1 MNEKNIQKLEFP
13 KIREKVAAYAVSSPG
28 KEEILKLMPFTSK
41 TEILRALQETNEA
54 KSLLDE
60 KGGAP
65 FEGVYDV
72 LGTLN
77 YIGKGGTASID
88 GLIKTANILKSAR
101 LLKDYVGKDEKTG
114 ALQELTAGV
123 TSLKNLENAIY
134 QAITDENEIAD
145 HASDALLR
153 IRRAL
158 REKTASVKDKIQGMV
173 RENEKYLQ
181 DAIYTVRGDR
191 YVIPVKAEHKS
202 QVKGLVH
209 DQSASG
215 ATLFIEPMGLVNL
228 NNEIKELMLKEKAE
242 VERILMELSQKVDKD
257 LPFVKTNADIVYAL
271 DVIFAKAK
279 YSIRTD
285 GTIPALMDN
294 LTFNL
299 RDARHPLIPDKV
311 VVPST
316 IYMEEGITAIIITG
330 PNTGGKTVTLKTV
343 GLLHIMAMSGI
354 LIPVTDGSSIGHYSS
369 IYADIGDEQS
379 IEQSLSTFSSH
390 MVNIVHIIEEADER
404 ALVLFDELGAGTDP
418 TEGAALAMAI
428 LETLKERG
436 LHIMATTHYSELK
449 AYALKSDKTTNASVE
464 FNVET
469 LRPTYRLLIGVP
481 GKSNAFLISK
491 RLGLPQEFIERSRA
505 YIDKE
510 ALRFEEL
517 IESLEK
523 SRRDASKDARFAEN
537 IKNELKRKEEELEKK
552 LQRIEEIREKAL
564 GEARQEGKKY
574 LQEAKEKADVLLKQ
588 LREIEQNVDLK
599 DSRRS
604 LQSLRDTL
612 KKDLEKGEQKELFER
627 VEGEKVTEFKEGQE
641 VLLSTLNQKVSI
653 LSLPDAKGDLMV
665 QAGIMKLSVNKKDLV
680 VLKEDK
686 KQRKF
691 EKREARLNLRSVST
705 SCDVRGSD
713 ALEAE
718 RAVDYYLDE
727 ASMTGLLEVTIIH
740 GMGTGILKEHLWDM
754 FRHHPHVKKYRLG
767 EYGEGGKGV
776 TIVTLK

>member
-1 MNEKNIQKLEFP
+1 VNEKNIQKLEFP

-88 GLIKTANILKSAR
+88 GLVKTANILKSAR

-153 IRRAL
+153 IRRTL

-202 QVKGLVH
+202 QVKGLIH

-257 LPFVKTNADIVYAL
+257 LPLVQANADIVYAL

-285 GTIPALMDN
+285 GTMPTLMEN

-491 RLGLPQEFIERSRA
+491 RLGLPDEFIERSRA

-564 GEARQEGKKY
+564 RDARQEGKKY
-574 LQEAKEKADVLLKQ
+574 LEEAKEKADVLLKQ

-604 LQSLRDTL
+604 LQSLRDAL

-665 QAGIMKLSVNKKDLV
+665 QAGIMKLSVNKRDLV
-680 VLKEDK
+680 MLKEDK

-727 ASMTGLLEVTIIH
+727 ASMGGLLEVTIIH

>member
-1 MNEKNIQKLEFP
+1 MKEKNLNKLEFH
-13 KIREKVAAYAVSSPG
+13 KIKEKVKSYTVSSPG
-28 KEEILKLMPFTSK
+28 KEGIDALSPLSAAAEI
-41 TEILRALQETNEA
+41 ERALEETKEA
-54 KSLLDE
+54 LGLLEE
-60 KGGAP
+60 KGSAP

-72 LGTLN
+72 RSAIA
-77 YIGKGGTASID
+77 YIGKGGTASAESLLKI
-88 GLIKTANILKSAR
+88 ANVMKSAR
-101 LLKDYVGKDEKTG
+101 HFKDYVGKE
-114 ALQELTAGV
+114 EH
-123 TSLKNLENAIY
+123 SFHLKNLVYGISPLKQLENAIY
-134 QAITDENEIAD
+134 HAIVGDQEISD
-145 HASDALLR
+145 QASDALLK
-153 IRRAL
+153 IRRSL
-158 REKTASVKDKIQGMV
+158 RDKTGSVKDKIQSLV

-181 DAIYTVRGDR
+181 DSIFTVRGDR
-191 YVIPVKAEHKS
+191 YVIPVKAEHKG
-202 QVKGLVH
+202 QVKGLIH

-215 ATLFIEPMGLVNL
+215 ATLFIEPMSLVNL

-242 VERILMELSQKVDKD
+242 IERILMELSGKVEMD
-257 LPFVKTNADIVYAL
+257 LEAVKRNASIIYEL

-279 YSIRTD
+279 YSSRIE
-285 GTIPALMDN
+285 GTKPEVRED

-299 RDARHPLIPDKV
+299 RDARHPLIPDRE

-316 IYMEEGITAIIITG
+316 IYMEDGITTIVITG

-354 LIPVTDGSSIGHYSS
+354 LIPVTDGSSIGHFRD

-390 MVNIVHIIEEADER
+390 MTNIVSIIKEADER
-404 ALVLFDELGAGTDP
+404 SLVLFDELGAGTDP

-436 LHIMATTHYSELK
+436 IRILATTHYSELK
-449 AYALKSDKTTNASVE
+449 AYALKSDKTVNASVE

-491 RLGLPQEFIERSRA
+491 RLGLSDDIIERSRA
-505 YIDKE
+505 FIDRE
-510 ALRFEEL
+510 ALKFEEL

-523 SRRDASKDARFAEN
+523 SRRDASKDARHAEN
-537 IKNELKRKEEELEKK
+537 IKRELLTKEEELNKK
-552 LQRIEEIREKAL
+552 LERIDEIREKAMRD
-564 GEARQEGKKY
+564 AKAEGRKY
-574 LQEAKEKADVLLKQ
+574 LEEAKVKADEILKQ
-588 LREIEQNVDLK
+588 LRDLESSVELK

-604 LQSLRDTL
+604 LQEIRDHL
-612 KKDLEKGEQKELFER
+612 KKDMDSTQQKDLFEK
-627 VEGEKVTEFKEGQE
+627 VEGKEITDFKEGQE

-653 LSLPDAKGDLMV
+653 LTLPDAKGDLMV

-680 VLKEDK
+680 EIREDK
-686 KQRKF
+686 KQKKIA
-691 EKREARLNLRSVST
+691 KREARLNLKQVSI
-705 SCDVRGSD
+705 SCDVRGQD
-713 ALEAE
+713 ALEGE
-718 RAVDYYLDE
+718 HIVDMYLDE
-727 ASMTGLLEVTIIH
+727 ASMAGLNEVTIIH

-776 TIVTLK
+776 TIITLK

>member
-1 MNEKNIQKLEFP
+1 MKEKNLNKLEFH
-13 KIREKVAAYAVSSPG
+13 KIKERVKSYAVSSPG
-28 KEEILKLMPFTSK
+28 KEGIDALSPLSAAAEI
-41 TEILRALQETNEA
+41 ERALEETKEA
-54 KSLLDE
+54 LGLLEE
-60 KGGAP
+60 KGSAP

-72 LGTLN
+72 RSAIA
-77 YIGKGGTASID
+77 YIGKGGTASAESLLKI
-88 GLIKTANILKSAR
+88 ANVMKSAR
-101 LLKDYVGKDEKTG
+101 HFKEYVGKE
-114 ALQELTAGV
+114 EH
-123 TSLKNLENAIY
+123 SFHLKNLVYGISPLKQLENAIY
-134 QAITDENEIAD
+134 HAIVGDQEISD
-145 HASDALLR
+145 QASDALMK
-153 IRRAL
+153 IRRSL
-158 REKTASVKDKIQGMV
+158 RDKTGSVKDKIQSLV

-181 DAIYTVRGDR
+181 DSIFTVRGDR
-191 YVIPVKAEHKS
+191 YVIPVKAEHKG
-202 QVKGLVH
+202 QVKGLIH

-215 ATLFIEPMGLVNL
+215 ATLFIEPMSLVNL

-242 VERILMELSQKVDKD
+242 IERILMELSGKVEMD
-257 LPFVKTNADIVYAL
+257 LEAVKRNASIIYEL

-279 YSIRTD
+279 YSSRIE
-285 GTIPALMDN
+285 GTKPEVRED

-299 RDARHPLIPDKV
+299 RDARHPLIPDRE

-316 IYMEEGITAIIITG
+316 IYMEDGITTIVITG

-354 LIPVTDGSSIGHYSS
+354 LIPVTDGSSIGHFRD

-390 MVNIVHIIEEADER
+390 MTNIVSIIKEADER
-404 ALVLFDELGAGTDP
+404 SLVLFDELGAGTDP

-436 LHIMATTHYSELK
+436 IRILATTHYSELK
-449 AYALKSDKTTNASVE
+449 AYALKSDKTVNASVE

-491 RLGLPQEFIERSRA
+491 RLGLSDDIIERSRA
-505 YIDKE
+505 FIDRE
-510 ALRFEEL
+510 ALKFEEL

-523 SRRDASKDARFAEN
+523 SRRDASKDARHAEN
-537 IKNELKRKEEELEKK
+537 IKRELLTKEEELNKK
-552 LQRIEEIREKAL
+552 LERIDEIREKAMRD
-564 GEARQEGKKY
+564 AKAEGRKY
-574 LQEAKEKADVLLKQ
+574 LEEAKVKADEILKQ
-588 LREIEQNVDLK
+588 LRDLESSVELK

-604 LQSLRDTL
+604 LQEIRDHL
-612 KKDLEKGEQKELFER
+612 KKNMDSTQQKDLFEK
-627 VEGEKVTEFKEGQE
+627 VEGKEITDFKEGQE

-653 LSLPDAKGDLMV
+653 LTLPDAKGDLMV

-680 VLKEDK
+680 EIREDK
-686 KQRKF
+686 KQKKIA
-691 EKREARLNLRSVST
+691 KREARLNLKQVSI
-705 SCDVRGSD
+705 SCDVRGQD
-713 ALEAE
+713 ALEGE
-718 RAVDYYLDE
+718 HIVDMYLDE
-727 ASMTGLLEVTIIH
+727 ASMAGLNEVTIIH

-776 TIVTLK
+776 TIITLK

>member
-1 MNEKNIQKLEFP
+1 MKDKNLNKLEFN
-13 KIREKVAAYAVSSPG
+13 KIKEKIKSYAVSSPG
-28 KEEILKLMPFTSK
+28 KEGIESLSPLSAAAEI
-41 TEILRALQETNEA
+41 ERALEETREA
-54 KSLLDE
+54 LSLLVE
-60 KGGAP
+60 KGSAP

-72 LGTLN
+72 RSSIA
-77 YIGKGGTASID
+77 YIAKGGTASAEFLLKI
-88 GLIKTANILKSAR
+88 ANVMKSAR
-101 LLKDYVGKDEKTG
+101 HFKDYVGKE
-114 ALQELTAGV
+114 EH
-123 TSLKNLENAIY
+123 SFHLKNLVYGITPLKQLENAIY
-134 QAITDENEIAD
+134 NAIVGDQEISD
-145 HASDALLR
+145 HASDTLLK
-153 IRRAL
+153 IRRSL
-158 REKTASVKDKIQGMV
+158 RDKTGSVKDKIQSLV

-181 DAIYTVRGDR
+181 DSIYTVRGDR
-191 YVIPVKAEHKS
+191 YVIPVKAEHKG
-202 QVKGLVH
+202 QVKGLIH

-215 ATLFIEPMGLVNL
+215 ATLFIEPMSLVNL

-242 VERILMELSQKVDKD
+242 IECILMELSRKVEMD
-257 LPFVKTNADIVYAL
+257 VESVRRNASIIYEL

-279 YSIRTD
+279 YSSRIE
-285 GTIPALMDN
+285 GTKPELKED

-299 RDARHPLIPDKV
+299 RDARHPLIPDRE

-316 IYMEEGITAIIITG
+316 IYMEEGITTIVITG

-354 LIPVTDGSSIGHYSS
+354 LIPVTDGSSIGHFRD

-390 MVNIVHIIEEADER
+390 MTNIVSIIKEADDHS
-404 ALVLFDELGAGTDP
+404 LVLFDELGAGTDP

-428 LETLKERG
+428 LETLKERAIRI
-436 LHIMATTHYSELK
+436 LATTHYSELK
-449 AYALKSDKTTNASVE
+449 AYALKSDKTVNASVE

-491 RLGLPQEFIERSRA
+491 RLGLNDDIIERSRA
-505 YIDKE
+505 FIDRE
-510 ALRFEEL
+510 ALKFEEL

-523 SRRDASKDARFAEN
+523 SRRDASKDARDAEN
-537 IKNELKRKEEELEKK
+537 IKRELLTKEEELKKK
-552 LQRIEEIREKAL
+552 LERIEEIREKAMRD
-564 GEARQEGKKY
+564 AKNEGRKY
-574 LQEAKEKADVLLKQ
+574 LEEAKTKADEILRQ
-588 LREIEQNVDLK
+588 LRDLESSVELK

-604 LQSLRDTL
+604 LQEIRDHL
-612 KKDLEKGEQKELFER
+612 KKDMDKSEQKDLFEK
-627 VEGEKVTEFKEGQE
+627 VEGKKITEFSEGQE

-653 LSLPDAKGDLMV
+653 LTLPDAKGDLMV
-665 QAGIMKLSVNKKDLV
+665 QAGIMKLNVNKRDLV
-680 VLKEDK
+680 EIREDK
-686 KQRKF
+686 KQKKIA
-691 EKREARLNLRSVST
+691 KREARLNLKQVSI
-705 SCDVRGSD
+705 SCDVRGQD

-718 RAVDYYLDE
+718 HIVDMYLDE
-727 ASMTGLLEVTIIH
+727 ASMAGLNEVTIIH

>member
-88 GLIKTANILKSAR
+88 GLVKTANILKSAR

-153 IRRAL
+153 IRRTL

-202 QVKGLVH
+202 QVKGLIH

-257 LPFVKTNADIVYAL
+257 LPLVQANADIVYAL

-285 GTIPALMDN
+285 GTMPALMEN

-491 RLGLPQEFIERSRA
+491 RLGLPDEFIERSRA

-564 GEARQEGKKY
+564 RDARQEGKKY
-574 LQEAKEKADVLLKQ
+574 LEEAKEKADVLLKQ

-604 LQSLRDTL
+604 LQSLRDAL

-665 QAGIMKLSVNKKDLV
+665 QAGIMKLSVNKRDLV
-680 VLKEDK
+680 MLKEDK

-727 ASMTGLLEVTIIH
+727 ASMGGLLEVTIIH

>member
-1 MNEKNIQKLEFP
+1 MKEKNLNKLEFH
-13 KIREKVAAYAVSSPG
+13 KIKETIKSYAVSSPG
-28 KEEILKLMPFTSK
+28 KEGIDALSPLSAAAEI
-41 TEILRALQETNEA
+41 ERALEETREA
-54 KSLLDE
+54 LSLLEE
-60 KGGAP
+60 KGSAP

-72 LGTLN
+72 RSAIA
-77 YIGKGGTASID
+77 YIGKGGTANAESLLKI
-88 GLIKTANILKSAR
+88 ANVMKSAR
-101 LLKDYVGKDEKTG
+101 HFKDYVGKEDHSF
-114 ALQELTAGV
+114 Q
-123 TSLKNLENAIY
+123 LKNLVYGISPLKQLENAIY
-134 QAITDENEIAD
+134 HAIVGDQEISD
-145 HASDALLR
+145 HASDTLLK
-153 IRRAL
+153 IRRSL
-158 REKTASVKDKIQGMV
+158 KDKTGSVKDKIQSLV

-181 DAIYTVRGDR
+181 DSIFTVRGDR
-191 YVIPVKAEHKS
+191 YVIPVKAEHKG
-202 QVKGLVH
+202 QVKGLIH

-215 ATLFIEPMGLVNL
+215 ATLFIEPMSLVNL

-242 VERILMELSQKVDKD
+242 IERILMELSRKVEMD
-257 LPFVKTNADIVYAL
+257 LEAVKRNASIIYEL

-279 YSIRTD
+279 YSSRIE
-285 GTIPALMDN
+285 GTKPEVRED

-299 RDARHPLIPDKV
+299 RDARHPLIPDRE

-316 IYMEEGITAIIITG
+316 IYMEDGITTIVITG

-354 LIPVTDGSSIGHYSS
+354 LIPVTDGSSIGHFRD

-390 MVNIVHIIEEADER
+390 MTNIVSIIKEADER
-404 ALVLFDELGAGTDP
+404 SLVLFDELGAGTDP

-436 LHIMATTHYSELK
+436 IRILATTHYSELK
-449 AYALKSDKTTNASVE
+449 AYALKSDKTVNASVE

-491 RLGLPQEFIERSRA
+491 RLGLSDDIIERSRA
-505 YIDKE
+505 FIDRE
-510 ALRFEEL
+510 ALKFEEL

-523 SRRDASKDARFAEN
+523 SRRDASKDARHAEN
-537 IKNELKRKEEELEKK
+537 IKRELLTKEEELNRK
-552 LQRIEEIREKAL
+552 LERIDEIREKAMRD
-564 GEARQEGKKY
+564 AKAEGRKY
-574 LQEAKEKADVLLKQ
+574 LEEAKMKADEILKQ
-588 LREIEQNVDLK
+588 LRDLESSVELK

-604 LQSLRDTL
+604 LQEIRDHL
-612 KKDLEKGEQKELFER
+612 KKDMDSTQQKDLFEK
-627 VEGEKVTEFKEGQE
+627 VEGKEITDFKEGQE

-653 LSLPDAKGDLMV
+653 LTLPDAKGDLMV

-680 VLKEDK
+680 EIREDK
-686 KQRKF
+686 KQKKIA
-691 EKREARLNLRSVST
+691 KREARLNLKQVSI
-705 SCDVRGSD
+705 SCDVRGQD

-718 RAVDYYLDE
+718 HIVDMYLDE
-727 ASMTGLLEVTIIH
+727 ASMAGLNEVTIIH

-776 TIVTLK
+776 TIITLK

>member
-60 KGGAP
+60 KGSAP

-77 YIGKGGTASID
+77 YIGKGGTASTD
-88 GLIKTANILKSAR
+88 GLVKTANILKSAR

-145 HASDALLR
+145 HASDGLLR

-158 REKTASVKDKIQGMV
+158 REKTASVKDKIQGLV

-191 YVIPVKAEHKS
+191 YVIPVKAEHKG
-202 QVKGLVH
+202 QVKGLIH

-285 GTIPALMDN
+285 GTMPALMEN

-299 RDARHPLIPDKV
+299 RDARHPLIPDKE

-343 GLLHIMAMSGI
+343 GLLHIMAMAGI

-491 RLGLPQEFIERSRA
+491 RLGL
-505 YIDKE
+505 
-510 ALRFEEL
+510 
-517 IESLEK
+517 
-523 SRRDASKDARFAEN
+523 
-537 IKNELKRKEEELEKK
+537 
-552 LQRIEEIREKAL
+552 
-564 GEARQEGKKY
+564 
-574 LQEAKEKADVLLKQ
+574 
-588 LREIEQNVDLK
+588 
-599 DSRRS
+599 
-604 LQSLRDTL
+604 
-612 KKDLEKGEQKELFER
+612 
-627 VEGEKVTEFKEGQE
+627 
-641 VLLSTLNQKVSI
+641 
-653 LSLPDAKGDLMV
+653 
-665 QAGIMKLSVNKKDLV
+665 
-680 VLKEDK
+680 
-686 KQRKF
+686 
-691 EKREARLNLRSVST
+691 
-705 SCDVRGSD
+705 
-713 ALEAE
+713 
-718 RAVDYYLDE
+718 
-727 ASMTGLLEVTIIH
+727 
-740 GMGTGILKEHLWDM
+740 
-754 FRHHPHVKKYRLG
+754 
-767 EYGEGGKGV
+767 
-776 TIVTLK
+776 

>member
-88 GLIKTANILKSAR
+88 GLVKTANILKSAR

-153 IRRAL
+153 IRRTL

-202 QVKGLVH
+202 QVKGLIH

-257 LPFVKTNADIVYAL
+257 LPLVQANADIVYAL

-285 GTIPALMDN
+285 GTMPTLMEN

-491 RLGLPQEFIERSRA
+491 RLGLPDEFIERSRA

-564 GEARQEGKKY
+564 RDARQEGKKY
-574 LQEAKEKADVLLKQ
+574 LEEAKEKADVLLKQ

-604 LQSLRDTL
+604 LQSLRDAL

-665 QAGIMKLSVNKKDLV
+665 QAGIMKLSVNKRDLV
-680 VLKEDK
+680 MLKEDK

-727 ASMTGLLEVTIIH
+727 ASMGGLLEVTIIH

>member
-1 MNEKNIQKLEFP
+1 MTEKNLTKLEFN
-13 KIREKVAAYAVSSPG
+13 KIRDKIAFYAVSSPG
-28 KEEILKLMPFTSK
+28 KEGVLALVPFATK
-41 TEILRALQETNEA
+41 TEITSALEETYEA
-54 KSLLDE
+54 KRLLEE
-60 KGGAP
+60 KGNAP

-72 LGTLN
+72 RGSLN
-77 YIGKGGTASID
+77 YIGKGGTGSMD
-88 GLIKTANILKSAR
+88 GLLKIANAMKSAR
-101 LLKDYVGKDEKTG
+101 LLKEYIGKEESIR
-114 ALQELTAGV
+114 ALKEHTYGIS
-123 TSLKNLENAIY
+123 SLRPLENAIY
-134 QAITDENEIAD
+134 SAIVGENEMAD
-145 HASDALLR
+145 GASDTLLK

-158 REKTASVKDKIQGMV
+158 REKTSSVKDKIQGLV

-191 YVIPVKAEHKS
+191 YVIPVKAEHKG

-228 NNEIKELMLKEKAE
+228 NNDIKELMLKERAE
-242 VERILMELSQKVDKD
+242 IERILMILSGKVATD
-257 LPFVKTNADIVYAL
+257 LSLVQTNATVLYAL

-279 YSIRTD
+279 YASETD
-285 GTIPALMDN
+285 GTLPEVRED

-299 RDARHPLIPDKV
+299 RDARHPLIPYKE

-316 IYMEEGITAIIITG
+316 IYMEEGVTSIIITG

-343 GLLHIMAMSGI
+343 GLLHLMAMAGI
-354 LIPVTDGSSIGHYSS
+354 LLPVTQGSSIGLFKD

-390 MVNIVHIIEEADER
+390 MVNIVNIMDAANEKS
-404 ALVLFDELGAGTDP
+404 LVLFDELGAGTDP

-428 LETLKERG
+428 LDTLKERG
-436 LHIMATTHYSELK
+436 TRILATTHYSELK
-449 AYALKSDKTTNASVE
+449 AYALKSPKTLNASVE

-491 RLGLPQEFIERSRA
+491 RLGLSEAVIERSRA
-505 YIDKE
+505 FIDDE

-523 SRRDASKDARFAEN
+523 SRRDASKDARTAEN
-537 IKNELKRKEEELEKK
+537 IKRALEKKEEELSKK
-552 LQRIEEIREKAL
+552 LHRIEEIREKAL
-564 GEARQEGKKY
+564 REAREESKKY
-574 LQEAKEKADVLLKQ
+574 LAEAKEKADQLLKD
-588 LREIEQNVDLK
+588 LRDIEQNLSVK

-604 LQSLRDTL
+604 LQTLRDSL
-612 KKDLEKGEQKELFER
+612 KKDLDKDTGESLFQK
-627 VEGEKVTEFKEGQE
+627 VEGEEVTSFTEGQE

-653 LSLPDAKGDLMV
+653 LTLPDAKGDLMV

-680 VLKEDK
+680 VVKETK
-686 KQRKF
+686 QQRKM
-691 EKREARLNLRSVST
+691 EKREARLNLRSVAQ

-718 RAVDYYLDE
+718 RTVDYYLDE
-727 ASMTGLLEVTIIH
+727 ASLGGLNEVTIIH
-740 GMGTGILKEHLWDM
+740 GMGTGVLKDYLWDM